1 MNARL
6 LIAST
11 AAAAALALG
20 GCATG
25 PSGQQIG
32 TVGGAV
38 VGGAVGNAVSGGNA
52 IGTVGGAAAGALIG
66 NEIGRRNDY
75 NRGGYY
81 QTQPGYAPGYQ
92 RGYYERPGAP
102 YGPSY

>member
-1 MNARL
+1 
-6 LIAST
+6 
-11 AAAAALALG
+11 
-20 GCATG
+20 
-25 PSGQQIG
+25 
-32 TVGGAV
+32 
-38 VGGAVGNAVSGGNA
+38 
-52 IGTVGGAAAGALIG
+52 LIG